1 MEILNGYRD
10 ANLKVYSVWYN
21 MYPGDDRS
29 KWNNTL
35 LSDPRVTQ
43 FWDEEKIIGRWMV
56 AKNVVDYPRDILWDA
71 YLLFGPEA
79 EWQDIPSQ
87 LISWGMPVY
96 HRRHNLRNDLIPL
109 LKKDV
114 IDVS

>member
-1 MEILNGYRD
+1 MEILNKHPGV
-10 ANLKVYSVWYN
+10 NLKVYSIWFN

-35 LSDPRVTQ
+35 LSDSRVTQ
-43 FWDEEKIIGRWMV
+43 CWDENKIVGRWMV
-56 AKNVVDYPRDILWDA
+56 DQKVVDYPRQILWDA

-96 HRRHNLRNDLIPL
+96 HRRHKLRNDLIPL
-109 LKKDV
+109 LEEDI